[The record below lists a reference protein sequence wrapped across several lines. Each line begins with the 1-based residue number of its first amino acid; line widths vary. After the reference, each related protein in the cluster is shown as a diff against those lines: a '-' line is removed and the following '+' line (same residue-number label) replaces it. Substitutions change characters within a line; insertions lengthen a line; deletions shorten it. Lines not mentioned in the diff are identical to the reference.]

1 MGMNAP
7 LCLLLLSLT
16 AVHLNAADRS
26 GGAAVDLSSHSSP
39 RTGTLV
45 REKREVRV
53 QEGKGRM
60 QQSNSAN
67 GFFVRFVQR
76 VNLVRRL
83 LNSETEEV
91 QVREM
96 ACELTNYTG
105 TAPPP
110 AEQPSPLV
118 GKTLRLRKSDGKW
131 KAAMIGGKPT
141 IEQLKFLNDL
151 AFTRLL
157 LELPEACLLNQNRKP
172 GETWKISINEATG
185 KDYGAV
191 VAKDIECTLIA
202 VDERPDGPQATVHLV
217 GSFSMERPMN
227 FLSRI
232 EVAFD
237 VTLVR
242 RLSDMLD
249 VDTQIT
255 GHFKNIGLV
264 NDQDGK
270 SAQLTL
276 ELPYTLVR
284 TQAVERK

>member
-1 MGMNAP
+1 MNAL
-7 LCLLLLSLT
+7 LCFLLLSLT
-16 AVHLNAADRS
+16 AFHLNAADRS
-26 GGAAVDLSSHSSP
+26 GGAAVDLSSPSSL
-39 RTGTLV
+39 RTGTLL

-67 GFFVRFVQR
+67 VFLTRFVQR
-76 VNLVRRL
+76 ANLLRRVL
-83 LNSETEEV
+83 GSETEEV

-96 ACELTNYTG
+96 VCELTNYNG
-105 TAPPP
+105 NAPPP

-131 KAAMIGGKPT
+131 KYAVVGGKPT
-141 IEQLKFLNDL
+141 VEQQKFLNDL

-157 LELPEACLLNQNRKP
+157 LELPEACLLNQSRKP
-172 GETWKISINEATG
+172 GETWKVSINESTG

-191 VAKDIECTLIA
+191 VAKDIECTLAA
-202 VDERPDGPQATVHLV
+202 VDERPDGPLATVHLV
-217 GSFSMERPMN
+217 GNFSMERPMN

-237 VTLVR
+237 VTLIR

-249 VDTQIT
+249 VDTKIT

-270 SAQLTL
+270 AAQLTL
-276 ELPYTLVR
+276 DLPYTLVR

>member
-1 MGMNAP
+1 MHA
-7 LCLLLLSLT
+7 LLRLLLLLLI
-16 AVHLNAADRS
+16 APHLNAAEIAS
-26 GGAAVDLSSHSSP
+26 GPVDLGALSSL
-39 RTGTLV
+39 RTGTLL

-60 QQSNSAN
+60 QKSSSAN
-67 GFFVRFVQR
+67 DFFCRFVQK

-83 LNSETEEV
+83 LGTDTEEV

-96 ACELTNYTG
+96 VCELINYNG
-105 TAPPP
+105 PAPQP
-110 AEQPSPLV
+110 AEQAGPLV

-131 KAAMIGGKPT
+131 KCALVGGKPT
-141 IEQLKFLNDL
+141 VDQQKFLNDL

-157 LELPEACLLNQNRKP
+157 LEIPEACLINQTHKA
-172 GETWKISINEATG
+172 GETWKISINESSG

-191 VAKDIECTLIA
+191 VAKDIECTLAA
-202 VDERPDGPQATVHLV
+202 VDERPDGAQATVHLV
-217 GSFSMERPMN
+217 GNFTMERPMN
-227 FLSRI
+227 YLSRI

-237 VTLVR
+237 ITLVR

-249 VDTQIT
+249 VNTRIS
-255 GHFKNIGLV
+255 GSFKNIAQV
-264 NDQDGK
+264 NDADGK
-270 SAQLTL
+270 PAQLIL

>member
-1 MGMNAP
+1 MNAP

-16 AVHLNAADRS
+16 AVQSNAADRP
-26 GGAAVDLSSHSSP
+26 GAPIDLGFSSSL
-39 RTGTLV
+39 RTGTQL

-53 QEGKGRM
+53 QVGKGHL
-60 QQSNSAN
+60 QQTKSASD
-67 GFFVRFVQR
+67 FLIRFVQR

-83 LNSETEEV
+83 LSSENEEV

-96 ACELTNYTG
+96 ACELTNYNG
-105 TAPPP
+105 MAPPP

-131 KAAMIGGKPT
+131 KYTMVGGKPSPGQQT
-141 IEQLKFLNDL
+141 FLNDL
-151 AFTRLL
+151 AFTTLIL
-157 LELPEACLLNQNRKP
+157 QIPDACLINQTRKL
-172 GETWKISINEATG
+172 GETWKVSINEATG

-191 VAKDIECTLIA
+191 VAKDIECMLTTL
-202 VDERPDGPQATVHLV
+202 DERPDGAHATVHLV

-249 VDTQIT
+249 VDTKIT

-264 NDQDGK
+264 NDRDGK
-270 SAQLTL
+270 ETQLTL

>member
-1 MGMNAP
+1 MNAS
-7 LCLLLLSLT
+7 LCLLLLLFA
-16 AVHLNAADRS
+16 AVQLNAADRS
-26 GGAAVDLSSHSSP
+26 GGAAVELSSHSSL
-39 RTGTLV
+39 RAGTLV

-67 GFFVRFVQR
+67 GFLIRFVQR

-141 IEQLKFLNDL
+141 AEQLKFLNDL

-157 LELPEACLLNQNRKP
+157 LELPEACLLNQSRKP
-172 GETWKISINEATG
+172 GEAWKVSINEATG

-202 VDERPDGPQATVHLV
+202 VDERPDGPQAKVHLV
-217 GSFSMERPMN
+217 GNFSMERPMN

-237 VTLVR
+237 VTLIR

-255 GHFKNIGLV
+255 GHFKSTGLV

>member
-1 MGMNAP
+1 MHAP
-7 LCLLLLSLT
+7 LRLLLFLLIS
-16 AVHLNAADRS
+16 VHLNAADNS
-26 GGAAVDLSSHSSP
+26 GGPVDLGSP
-39 RTGTLV
+39 TSLRTGTLL

-60 QQSNSAN
+60 QKSSSAN
-67 GFFVRFVQR
+67 DFFCRFVQK

-83 LNSETEEV
+83 LGTDTEEV

-96 ACELTNYTG
+96 VCELINYNG
-105 TAPPP
+105 PAPQP
-110 AEQPSPLV
+110 AEQAGPLM

-131 KAAMIGGKPT
+131 KCAMVGGKPT
-141 IEQLKFLNDL
+141 AEQQKFLNDL

-157 LELPEACLLNQNRKP
+157 LEIPEACLLNQTRKA
-172 GETWKISINEATG
+172 GETWKVSINESGG

-191 VAKDIECTLIA
+191 VAKDIECTLAA
-202 VDERPDGPQATVHLV
+202 VDERPDGAQATVHLV
-217 GSFSMERPMN
+217 GNFTMERPMN
-227 FLSRI
+227 YLSRI

-237 VTLVR
+237 ITLVR

-249 VDTQIT
+249 VNTKIT
-255 GHFKNIGLV
+255 GSLKNTAQV
-264 NDQDGK
+264 NDADGK
-270 SAQLTL
+270 PAQLIL

>member
-1 MGMNAP
+1 MNAP
-7 LCLLLLSLT
+7 LCLVMLSLT
-16 AVHLNAADRS
+16 AVHLNAGDRS
-26 GGAAVDLSSHSSP
+26 GGAAVELSSPSSL
-39 RTGTLV
+39 RTGTLL

-60 QQSNSAN
+60 QQSNSDN
-67 GFFVRFVQR
+67 GFLIRFVQR
-76 VNLVRRL
+76 ANLVRRVL
-83 LNSETEEV
+83 GSETEEV

-96 ACELTNYTG
+96 VCELTNYNG

-131 KAAMIGGKPT
+131 KYAVVGGKPT
-141 IEQLKFLNDL
+141 AEQQKFLNDL

-172 GETWKISINEATG
+172 GETWKVSINEATG

-191 VAKDIECTLIA
+191 VAKDIECTLAA
-202 VDERPDGPQATVHLV
+202 VEERPDGPLATVHLV
-217 GSFSMERPMN
+217 GNFSMERPMN

-237 VTLVR
+237 VTLIR

-249 VDTQIT
+249 VDTKIT

-270 SAQLTL
+270 AAQLTL
-276 ELPYTLVR
+276 DLPYTLVR

>member
-1 MGMNAP
+1 MHAP
-7 LCLLLLSLT
+7 LRFLLLSLIS
-16 AVHLNAADRS
+16 VHLNAADAS
-26 GGAAVDLSSHSSP
+26 GGPVDLGTPSSL
-39 RTGTLV
+39 RTGTLL

-60 QQSNSAN
+60 QKSSSAN
-67 GFFVRFVQR
+67 DFFCRFVQK

-83 LNSETEEV
+83 LGTDTEEV

-96 ACELTNYTG
+96 VCELINYNG
-105 TAPPP
+105 PAPLP
-110 AEQPSPLV
+110 AEQAGPLM

-131 KAAMIGGKPT
+131 KCALVGGKPT
-141 IEQLKFLNDL
+141 AEQQKFLNDL

-157 LELPEACLLNQNRKP
+157 LEIPEACLINQTHKA
-172 GETWKISINEATG
+172 GETWKISINEFSG

-191 VAKDIECTLIA
+191 VAKDIECTLAA
-202 VDERPDGPQATVHLV
+202 VDERPDGAQATVHIV
-217 GSFSMERPMN
+217 GNFTMEWPMN
-227 FLSRI
+227 YLSRI

-237 VTLVR
+237 ITLVR

-249 VDTQIT
+249 VNTKIT
-255 GHFKNIGLV
+255 GSLKNTAQV
-264 NDQDGK
+264 NDADGK
-270 SAQLTL
+270 PAQLIL

>member
-7 LCLLLLSLT
+7 LCLLLLLLT
-16 AVHLNAADRS
+16 AVHLHAADRT
-26 GGAAVDLSSHSSP
+26 GGGAVDLSSHASL
-39 RTGTLV
+39 RTGTLL

-53 QEGKGRM
+53 QEGKGRR
-60 QQSNSAN
+60 QQSNSAS
-67 GFFVRFVQR
+67 GFLIRFVQR
-76 VNLVRRL
+76 GNLVRRL

-96 ACELTNYTG
+96 VCELTNYTG

-131 KAAMIGGKPT
+131 KPAMSGGKPT
-141 IEQLKFLNDL
+141 VEQQKFLNDL

-157 LELPEACLLNQNRKP
+157 LELPEACLLNQSRKP
-172 GETWKISINEATG
+172 GETWKLSINEATG

-191 VAKDIECTLIA
+191 VAKDIECTLVA
-202 VDERPDGPQATVHLV
+202 VDERPNGPQATVHLV

-232 EVAFD
+232 EVTFD

-249 VDTQIT
+249 VDTKIS

-270 SAQLTL
+270 AAQLTL
-276 ELPYTLVR
+276 DLPYTLVR